1 MSDSDTEFVDR
12 TALEN
17 FKSEN
22 LATVIHEKDDS
33 NVSNFIQ
40 TTKPIEALLQITK
53 PDSESVDYADDGPLS
68 NLAEK
73 RCCLEME

>member
-1 MSDSDTEFVDR
+1 MNDSDTEFVDR

-17 FKSEN
+17 FESQN
-22 LATVIHEKDDS
+22 LATEIHEKDDS

-40 TTKPIEALLQITK
+40 TTKLIEVLLQIAK
-53 PDSESVDYADDGPLS
+53 PDSESVDYGDDVPLS
-68 NLAEK
+68 NLVEK